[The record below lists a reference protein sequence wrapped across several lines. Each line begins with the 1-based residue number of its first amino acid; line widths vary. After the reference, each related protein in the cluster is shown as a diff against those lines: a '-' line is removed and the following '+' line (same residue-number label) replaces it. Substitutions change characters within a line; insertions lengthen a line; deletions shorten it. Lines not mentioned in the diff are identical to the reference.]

1 MLKATKIVVYDKEL
15 DDVIEKV
22 VNIYHKEA
30 KQWEAKKGRSL
41 TKQSRKNKEK
51 FLSSL
56 MHGKLYQSRAN
67 NPNGYLPTQWQEV
80 AKSEL
85 KMPTWLKAHILRE
98 QEKRIEKNY

>member
-1 MLKATKIVVYDKEL
+1 MSAIFITDETTNWIPTLRNAFPKE
-15 DDVIEKV
+15 VKQFEK
-22 VNIYHKEA
+22 
-30 KQWEAKKGRSL
+30 KKGRQL
-41 TKQSRKNKEK
+41 EKQSRKNREN

-56 MHGKLYQSRAN
+56 MHSKLYQSRAN

-98 QEKRIEKNY
+98 QEKRI